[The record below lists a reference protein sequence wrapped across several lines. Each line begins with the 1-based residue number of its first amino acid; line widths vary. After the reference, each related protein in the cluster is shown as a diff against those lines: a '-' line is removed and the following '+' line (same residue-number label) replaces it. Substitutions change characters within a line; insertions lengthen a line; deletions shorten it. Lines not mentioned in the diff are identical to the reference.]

1 MIRMTA
7 PRTASSDTQVESD
20 AELLARV
27 ASGEIGALGAIY
39 DRHQAALRRFLAHA
53 TSNAAD
59 VDDLVHTTLLTAAQS
74 AARYDGRLQCR
85 PWLFGIAEQLLRR
98 RRYSL
103 ARWLKALSAFA
114 GSRPQSIDPRA
125 ALQARRDVWRALQT
139 LSEAKR
145 ITLLLSEVEGLSG
158 EEISAIL
165 GIPLGTV
172 WTRLHAA
179 RRELRAQ
186 LEGHGLEGD
195 DS

>member
-1 MIRMTA
+1 MDARIGVWHHLGNAMSRTTA
-7 PRTASSDTQVESD
+7 PRVVSSQSDVESD
-20 AELLARV
+20 ADLLARV

-74 AARYDGRLQCR
+74 AARYDGRLRCR
-85 PWLFGIAEQLLRR
+85 PWLFGIAGQLLRR

-103 ARWLKALSAFA
+103 ARLIKALTAFA
-114 GSRPQSIDPRA
+114 GSRPQNTDPRP
-125 ALQARRDVWRALQT
+125 ALQARRDVHRALQT

-145 ITLLLSEVEGLSG
+145 VTLLLAEVEGLSG
-158 EEISAIL
+158 EEIADTL

-172 WTRLHAA
+172 W
-179 RRELRAQ
+179 
-186 LEGHGLEGD
+186 
-195 DS
+195 